1 MAARPDTE
9 LDPRYGS
16 RRLAASSTAEQVH
29 DYFRD
34 TYYADVDSGDKGVD
48 IKRSM
53 DGGEAAD
60 AQRDW
65 MSKTLYA
72 DIAWTLSEFAPGKRI
87 LDAGCG
93 TGDLLTELKDLGFDA
108 GGAELAPAAA
118 SVARA
123 KGHTVSEGAFET
135 LSVDEPLDAI
145 LFMHVLSHAA
155 DPQAML
161 QYARNLLA
169 PGGIV
174 LIRSGNDFNPLQTVL
189 SDDKGHGDF
198 WVTGDHQ
205 HYFTFDSVERLLEAS
220 GFEPIYKQSDFP
232 MEMIALMGDDFIADP
247 SLGKP
252 AHDKRVAFETSL
264 PAETR
269 RQLYRALAN
278 TGMGRCLLMAGRAR

>member
-1 MAARPDTE
+1 MTARPDTE
-9 LDPRYGS
+9 PDPRYGS
-16 RRLAASSTAEQVH
+16 RRLAASSTAQQVH

-60 AQRDW
+60 AQRQW
-65 MSKTLYA
+65 MSQTLYT
-72 DIAWTLSEFAPGKRI
+72 DIAWVLEEFAPGKRI

-93 TGDLLTELKDLGFDA
+93 TGDLLSELKQRGFDA
-108 GGAELAPAAA
+108 KGAELAPAAA
-118 SVARA
+118 ALART
-123 KGHTVSEGAFET
+123 KGHTVREGAFET
-135 LSVDEPLDAI
+135 LTVDEPLDAI

-155 DPQAML
+155 DPQIML
-161 QYARNLLA
+161 QHARSLLA

-189 SDDKGHGDF
+189 SKDKGHGDF

-205 HYFTFDSVERLLEAS
+205 HYFSFDSIERLLEAS
-220 GFEPIYKQSDFP
+220 GLEPVYKQSDFP

-264 PAETR
+264 PDETR
-269 RQLYRALAN
+269 RSLYRALAEA
-278 TGMGRCLLMAGRAR
+278 GMGRCLLMAGRAR